1 VATSS
6 NHIYQKDRKKKM
18 KVLKVGAGNNRAY
31 QTPIAGETT
40 NALREGWLSLIS
52 GVPNLP

>member
-1 VATSS
+1 VAISS

-18 KVLKVGAGNNRAY
+18 KVLKGAGNNRAY

-40 NALREGWLSLIS
+40 TALREGWLSLIS